1 MPNVSNKVHKFPFR
15 FIYDMG
21 ELMGVGG
28 GGLDYLKSCNKH
40 IYSYRNYQHP
50 GMHFLFESIE
60 YDSCIYNI
68 QGLHTV
74 VNVRLQWEIMDGGGK
89 HEG

>member
-1 MPNVSNKVHKFPFR
+1 MPNVSNKVHKFPFG

-28 GGLDYLKSCNKH
+28 GEVLDYLKSCNKH

-50 GMHFLFESIE
+50 GMHFYICYDLDLFHKKAFS
-60 YDSCIYNI
+60 NI
-68 QGLHTV
+68 LS
-74 VNVRLQWEIMDGGGK
+74 K
-89 HEG
+89 HEGHFSSMSESFEHPR